1 MIKLFYRAGYL
12 PVHIFDPFIIHSTTC
27 GTLRPIYRGVYI
39 VGGPGEA
46 RDIFI
51 HMDGSVAFGLSHHTL
66 VYEKESNVP
75 SCIQTFHWTV
85 GSCWNHIHRPI
96 IKNTCIVYDI
106 SVWNL
111 KFLRLELLL
120 I

>member
-66 VYEKESNVP
+66 SCYCALFVFFVCFLADYIHLVMKKPSVMLRSSN
-75 SCIQTFHWTV
+75 
-85 GSCWNHIHRPI
+85 
-96 IKNTCIVYDI
+96 
-106 SVWNL
+106 
-111 KFLRLELLL
+111 
-120 I
+120 